1 MHKTGAA
8 RFLSAP
14 CDPNGIP
21 ASPRYRPRENAIPNE
36 LDQMKA
42 LNPKTQND
50 LEEEADFVQ
59 LL

>member
-1 MHKTGAA
+1 VIQ
-8 RFLSAP
+8 
-14 CDPNGIP
+14 NGIP
-21 ASPRYRPRENAIPNE
+21 ASPRCRSKEKAIPNE
-36 LDQMKA
+36 LDQMKT